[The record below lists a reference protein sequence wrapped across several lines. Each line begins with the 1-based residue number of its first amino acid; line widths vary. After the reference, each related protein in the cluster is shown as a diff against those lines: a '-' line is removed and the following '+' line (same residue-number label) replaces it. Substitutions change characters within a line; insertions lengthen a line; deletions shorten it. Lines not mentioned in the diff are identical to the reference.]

1 MNMSDLS
8 AISQAFGDAV
18 ARVGRSVVAVHAGR
32 CETASGVAFSR
43 EHVVTAAHALER
55 ETELEVTFGD
65 ERVPA
70 TLVGADPASDL
81 AVLRVERELTPLPHA
96 DVGTLRAGELALAVS
111 RGGRGLKA
119 RLGIVSRVGPGFRVG
134 PGLEAERYIESD
146 IAPAPGLA
154 ASALID
160 ASGALI
166 GLNATGVV
174 RGALVALPSGVVAR
188 AVDAI
193 VRHGHVRRAK
203 IGVAVERVELPQAVA
218 ARRGKQRGL
227 IVLGVAAGGP
237 AERAGVLLG
246 DVILTVGGQA
256 VARADELSSLL
267 DEGKIGVEL
276 GLEILRAGAELT
288 LSVKP
293 EAR

>member
-1 MNMSDLS
+1 MS
-8 AISQAFGDAV
+8 
-18 ARVGRSVVAVHAGR
+18 RSVVAVHSGR

-55 ETELEVTFGD
+55 ETELEVTLGD

-70 TLVGADPASDL
+70 TLVGVDAGSDL

-96 DVGTLRAGELALAVS
+96 DLAALRPGELALAVS

-134 PGLEAERYIESD
+134 PGLDAERYVESD

-160 ASGALI
+160 ANGALI
-166 GLNATGVV
+166 GLNATGIV
-174 RGALVALPSGVVAR
+174 RGALVALPSAVVAR

-203 IGVAVERVELPQAVA
+203 LGVVVERVELPRAVA
-218 ARRGKQRGL
+218 ERRGHRRGL

-237 AERAGVLLG
+237 AELGGVLLG
-246 DVILTVGGQA
+246 DVILAVGGQA
-256 VARADELSSLL
+256 VARADELASVL

-276 GLEILRAGAELT
+276 GVDILRAGAEQT

>member
-1 MNMSDLS
+1 MSQLS
-8 AISQAFGDAV
+8 AVSQALGDVV
-18 ARVGRSVVAVHAGR
+18 AQVDRSVVAVHGGR

-43 EHVVTAAHALER
+43 EHVVTPAHALER
-55 ETELEVTFGD
+55 ETELEVTVGD

-70 TLVGADPASDL
+70 TLVGADPGSDL
-81 AVLRVERELTPLPHA
+81 AVLRVERELSPLPHA
-96 DVGTLRAGELALAVS
+96 DLAALRPGELALAVS
-111 RGGRGLKA
+111 RGARGLKA
-119 RLGIVSRVGPGFRVG
+119 RLGIVSRVGPGWRVG
-134 PGLEAERYIESD
+134 PGLEAERYVESD

-154 ASALID
+154 ASALVD
-160 ASGALI
+160 ANGAFI

-174 RGALVALPSGVVAR
+174 RGVLVALPSGVIAR

-203 IGVAVERVELPQAVA
+203 MGVVVERVELPAAVA
-218 ARRGKQRGL
+218 ARRGKRRGL
-227 IVLGVAAGGP
+227 IVLGVAPGGP
-237 AERAGVLLG
+237 AELAGVLLG
-246 DVILTVGGQA
+246 DVILTLGGQA
-256 VARADELSSLL
+256 VGRADELASVL

-276 GLEILRAGAELT
+276 AVEILRAGTEQT